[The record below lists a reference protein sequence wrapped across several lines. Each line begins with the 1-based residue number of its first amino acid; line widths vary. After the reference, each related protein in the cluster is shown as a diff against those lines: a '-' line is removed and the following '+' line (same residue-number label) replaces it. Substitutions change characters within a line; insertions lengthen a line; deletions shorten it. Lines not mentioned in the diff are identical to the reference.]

1 MMADRAND
9 SYSGAHIVDSRM
21 FRFLVDLEVQK
32 ARRLHYCIA
41 VVCLTAEVLS
51 GAGATEENGSPVA
64 SLVSRQLRA
73 TDVVAPYGP
82 SFVAMLLVDTEPADL
97 PSITDRLIDHLGAV
111 PWSAGGSC
119 YPHHVTMADDMLR
132 QAVNLMVHARDA
144 GGCRLVAHG

>member
-1 MMADRAND
+1 MIVDRGND
-9 SYSGAHIVDSRM
+9 PYSGAHIVDSRM
-21 FRFLVDLEVQK
+21 FRLLVDLEVQK

-41 VVCLTAEVLS
+41 VVCLTADVL
-51 GAGATEENGSPVA
+51 GGATTEETGSPVA

-82 SFVAMLLVDTEPADL
+82 SFVAMLLVDAEPGDL

-119 YPHHVTMADDMLR
+119 YPHHVTMADDLLR